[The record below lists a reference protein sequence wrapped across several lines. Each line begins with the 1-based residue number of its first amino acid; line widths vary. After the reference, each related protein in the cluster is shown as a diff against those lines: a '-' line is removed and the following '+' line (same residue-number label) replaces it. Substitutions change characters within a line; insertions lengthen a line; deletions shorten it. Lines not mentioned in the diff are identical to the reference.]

1 MEYISYGKND
11 RYMTRTLEEY
21 AILSTQKWDLTVSSL
36 CSIEHFYML
45 MNNSGLIMSHLHT
58 DHIDGVRELCN
69 AGF

>member
-1 MEYISYGKND
+1 M
-11 RYMTRTLEEY
+11 L
-21 AILSTQKWDLTVSSL
+21 ILSTQKWDLTVSSL